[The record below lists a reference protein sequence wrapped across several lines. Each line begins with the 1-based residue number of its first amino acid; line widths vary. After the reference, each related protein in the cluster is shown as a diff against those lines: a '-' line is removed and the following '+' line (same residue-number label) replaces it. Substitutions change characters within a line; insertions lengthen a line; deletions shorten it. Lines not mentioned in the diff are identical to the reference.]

1 MKNTKD
7 YDLLRNA
14 LRQRRQKLA
23 NLIDFPTI
31 LWSGR
36 SISRNY
42 PALTFPFRASSHFLY
57 FAGLP
62 LENAVIRLES
72 GKLELFLDDALP
84 SSTLWHGEMPKR
96 AEIAELIGADAAF
109 PMAELKLRSS
119 SRAPLTANAATIAV
133 QDNLTQS
140 QQSQIL
146 DRPLTPSKSPAG
158 IDLELTK
165 AIISLRL
172 THDPASLAELRA
184 AAAVT
189 VEAHKAGMA
198 ATRTAQIEAGV
209 RAAMESVIISQNMT
223 CAYPSIVT
231 VHGQVLHSEHYHNP
245 LQTGD
250 LLLADVG
257 AETSTGWAADVTR
270 TWPVSG
276 KFSPTQRAIYDVVLA
291 AHDACIDR
299 ICPGVEY
306 RDIHLLAA
314 RIMAE
319 GLVDLGIL
327 RGNVEDLVEMDA
339 HALFFVHGIGHL
351 IGLDVHDME
360 DLGDLAG
367 YQEGRVRSSRFGLG
381 FLRLNR
387 VLQVGMLVSIEP
399 GFYQVPAIL
408 NNPETRTKY
417 NDTVNWEK
425 LSKFTDV
432 RGIRIED
439 DIVVTEGGR
448 EVLTAK
454 LPTKASEIEGL
465 VR

>member
-1 MKNTKD
+1 MNLTKNC
-7 YDLLRNA
+7 DLLRNA
-14 LRQRRQKLA
+14 LRDRRQKLA
-23 NLIDFPTI
+23 SLIDFPAI
-31 LWSGR
+31 LWSGS

-42 PALTFPFRASSHFLY
+42 PALKFPFRASSHFLY

-62 LENAVIRLES
+62 LENAAVRLES
-72 GKLELFLDDALP
+72 GKLELFLDDAHP

-109 PMAELKLRSS
+109 PMADLKDRGMG
-119 SRAPLTANAATIAV
+119 AATIAL
-133 QDNLTQS
+133 QDNLTAL

-158 IDLELTK
+158 IDRELTE
-165 AIISLRL
+165 AIVSLRL
-172 THDPASLAELRA
+172 THDAASLEQLRE

-198 ATRTAQIEAGV
+198 ATFKAPIEAGI
-209 RAAMESVIISQNMT
+209 RAAMESVIISHNMT

-231 VHGQVLHSEHYHNP
+231 VHGEVLHSEHYHNS

-257 AETSTGWAADVTR
+257 AETALGWAADVTR

-276 KFSPTQRAIYDVVLA
+276 KFSVTQRAVYDVVLA
-291 AHDACIDR
+291 AHDACIEQ
-299 ICPGVEY
+299 ISPGVEY

-319 GLVDLGIL
+319 GLVALGIL
-327 RGNVEDLVEMDA
+327 RGDVDDLVAMDA

-367 YQEGRVRSSRFGLG
+367 YAAGRVRSERFGLG

-387 VLQVGMLVSIEP
+387 VLRSGMLVSIEP

-408 NNPETRTKY
+408 NDPQIRAKY
-417 NDTVNWEK
+417 KDLVKWEQ
-425 LSKFTDV
+425 LEKFSDV

-439 DIVVTEGGR
+439 DILVTEVCS
-448 EVLTAK
+448 EVLTEK
-454 LPTKASEIEGL
+454 LPTKASEIEEL